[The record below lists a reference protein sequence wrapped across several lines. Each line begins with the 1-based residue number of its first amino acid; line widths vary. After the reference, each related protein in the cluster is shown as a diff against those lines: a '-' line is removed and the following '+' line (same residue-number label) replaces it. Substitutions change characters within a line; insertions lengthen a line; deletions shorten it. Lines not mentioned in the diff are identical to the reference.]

1 MFQAKHRYVL
11 RGHVLLEHVL
21 SAFAMILALPV
32 MTGCSATDSVSYNSM
47 GVKQTMTA
55 GKDAELKNF
64 SLPIYPNAKSTG
76 SVAAK
81 GDGGDHSQFLM
92 ITSTDTVDK
101 VSDYYQSELK
111 KQGWTVENASVMPS
125 LQNLQAHKDN
135 QEANVMI
142 SADGDHT
149 SITMSVCDAI
159 QGVPEMS
166 TKDYKL
172 DMLNPPTD

>member
-1 MFQAKHRYVL
+1 MLQAKHRHFL
-11 RGHVLLEHVL
+11 
-21 SAFAMILALPV
+21 FASTMIFALPV
-32 MTGCSATDSVSYNSM
+32 IAGCAATDTVSYNSM

-55 GKDAELKNF
+55 GKESDLKNF
-64 SLPIYPNAKSTG
+64 PLPVYPNAKSTG

-81 GDGGDHSQFLM
+81 GDSGDHSQFLM
-92 ITSTDTVDK
+92 IASPDAVDK
-101 VSDYYQSELK
+101 VSEYYQSELK
-111 KQGWTVENASVMPS
+111 KQGWTVENTSVMPA
-125 LQNLQAHKDN
+125 LHNLQAHKDA

-149 SITMSVCDAI
+149 SITMSVCEAI

-166 TKDYKL
+166 KNNYVP